1 MLFTGPLARGLS
13 SLALVGSLCMPAVP
27 TRAQSPGPA
36 GSAIEGRAWRG
47 NQSPIPQ
54 ASLRLRN
61 IVSGT
66 IQATTIADHAGRFVF
81 TNVPPAMYLVELVSE
96 EAKVLAVSA
105 TFTAA
110 AGKTVTTF
118 VRLGARVAWFDG
130 LFGNAA
136 LVVTAAATMAG
147 VGAISPESVTPVS
160 PNR

>member
-1 MLFTGPLARGLS
+1 MPFTGPLTRGLS
-13 SLALVGSLCMPAVP
+13 SLALVGSLCLPAVT
-27 TRAQSPGPA
+27 TRAQSPKA
-36 GSAIEGRAWRG
+36 ASAIEGRAWRG
-47 NQSPIPQ
+47 HQSPIPQ
-54 ASLRLRN
+54 ANLRLRN
-61 IVSGT
+61 IVSGK
-66 IQATTIADHAGRFVF
+66 IQATTIADDAGRFVI
-81 TNVPPAMYLVELVSE
+81 TNVPPGMYLVELVSE

-110 AGKTVTTF
+110 AGETVTTF
-118 VRLGARVAWFDG
+118 VRLGTKVAWFDG